1 MDVEDLMQI
10 LVIALLILTLLAMS
24 SVLFIVYEEFNGQ
37 RYVIAYRYDSLQAKK
52 DKELRTKNSEIS
64 ALKSENSAMKN
75 LAESLYGEKDFFDVK
90 IVCGDGKAFLCH
102 KLVLGCQSEVFK
114 TIFKNKSLM
123 EKQSEGVMKIEEKDV
138 NSDIMEQLLYY
149 LYFQKV
155 KDNKMINADLMI
167 AADKFLVKGLLDF
180 STKFLESN
188 LSVENALD
196 VLIKSELVNQPTLFD
211 AASKFVRKN
220 LGKMNKTSAWEE
232 MSKKNPALIVN
243 LFSQMSDME

>member
-1 MDVEDLMQI
+1 MALGMSDLYDN
-10 LVIALLILTLLAMS
+10 
-24 SVLFIVYEEFNGQ
+24 SVAEN
-37 RYVIAYRYDSLQAKK
+37 
-52 DKELRTKNSEIS
+52 KN
-64 ALKSENSAMKN
+64 LKSENSGIKK
-75 LAESLYGEKDFFDVK
+75 LAESLYAEKDFSDVK

-102 KLVLGCQSEVFK
+102 KLVLGCQSKVFK

-138 NSDIMEQLLYY
+138 NSDIMEQLLYFM
-149 LYFQKV
+149 YFQKV
-155 KDNKMINADLMI
+155 EDNKKINVDLLI

-180 STKFLESN
+180 CTKFLESN

-196 VLIKSELVNQPTLFD
+196 VLIKAELVNQKALFE

-220 LGKMNKTSAWEE
+220 LGKVNKTTAWEE
-232 MSKKNPALIVN
+232 MSKKNPAFIVN